1 MAAEVKPRSNRLFV
15 LIGIVL
21 AVAAFGLSLYVSRS
35 GSGGGGSATQSVVVA
50 KADIAAGT
58 ALTPDL
64 VTTANVA
71 LAPRDAVLDPRAVS
85 GQVAALPIT
94 ANTPITQSLLS
105 SPNAPSKAL
114 SAGLQIQKGYVAL
127 AIPAKEASDPNRSP
141 ELYSVGQYIQADDHI
156 DILIELSNGTV
167 RYGFQDVHVLRAGVN
182 PGSVAAPA
190 SGQPATTG
198 PSGAG
203 AGVYIIELPRS
214 QAELMTALLARS
226 NPAALEAINN
236 PKPNS
241 NGQID
246 LNAQAKLLSPGGQVL
261 KYVLR
266 SRQDYNSGYQDSKP
280 VDLPQKNDPGSGAD
294 DLTRLF
300 GK

>member
-35 GSGGGGSATQSVVVA
+35 GGGDGTATQSVVVA

-64 VTTANVA
+64 VTMANLAV
-71 LAPRDAVLDPRAVS
+71 APRDAVLDPKAVS

-94 ANTPITQSLLS
+94 ANTPITRSLLT

-114 SAGLQIQKGYVAL
+114 TAGLQIQKGFVAL
-127 AIPAKEASDPNRSP
+127 AIPAKDATDPARSP
-141 ELYSVGQYIQADDHI
+141 DLFAVGEYIQADDHI
-156 DILIELSNGTV
+156 DLLVDRGDGTV

-182 PGSVAAPA
+182 AGTAAAPA
-190 SGQPATTG
+190 SGQTPPPSSGA
-198 PSGAG
+198 SGAG
-203 AGVYIIELPRS
+203 AGVYVIELPRS
-214 QAELMTALLARS
+214 QAELMTALLAH
-226 NPAALEAINN
+226 
-236 PKPNS
+236 
-241 NGQID
+241 
-246 LNAQAKLLSPGGQVL
+246 SPSPIL

-266 SRQDYNSGYQDSKP
+266 SRQDYSTGYQDSAP
-280 VDLPQKNDPGSGAD
+280 VAIPQKNDPGASPAD
-294 DLTRLF
+294 LNRLF